1 VKGASNTS
9 ANLRPGASFQLQKCN
24 TAKTKKV
31 RAQQPPPL
39 FLSGL
44 IRTSR
49 RVMTVAMG
57 NHHAD
62 PSSEIRRIPAIA
74 AIRGPTKGNRWLVR
88 GIAFNAASTGGTA
101 RK

>member
-1 VKGASNTS
+1 MA
-9 ANLRPGASFQLQKCN
+9 
-24 TAKTKKV
+24 
-31 RAQQPPPL
+31 
-39 FLSGL
+39 
-44 IRTSR
+44 
-49 RVMTVAMG
+49 VATG